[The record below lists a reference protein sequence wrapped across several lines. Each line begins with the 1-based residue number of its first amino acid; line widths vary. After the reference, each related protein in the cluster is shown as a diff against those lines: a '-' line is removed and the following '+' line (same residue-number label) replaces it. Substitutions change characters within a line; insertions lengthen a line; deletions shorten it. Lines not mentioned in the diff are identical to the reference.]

1 MKLINHIKNN
11 ILLFLIGL
19 LVLVWPM
26 PHIIAIRNIDIGLLF
41 IFTLFNYCKHK
52 NYFYFFNF
60 SKLNKILFLLIVIFL
75 LWTIFISLVSPFRN
89 YCLKELYRQFIPPI
103 ILIFISFFIINSDF
117 VKIKNQIFIT
127 IFVTLMIFPM
137 YHALYSIHFFLT
149 HHHFPFRS
157 YGITVGLDEINFLMP
172 YLLTFF
178 AVEIIFRILN
188 KKTILPFSNSLL
200 GLLFL
205 ISIFSLYV
213 QAKRNGIISILFLII
228 SVVFFVKL
236 IHKQITKKFILLSLV
251 GLTLG
256 SALLYLD
263 IKEDKR
269 WDTLKATFKLVFI
282 QDNMAGLKGIRGPL
296 PKLPNGQRADNSNYE
311 RLFMIKE
318 GLKLIIEHPL
328 GYGYARNIY
337 GKAMS
342 KKYHV
347 HIATFSHSGV
357 IDWGI
362 GLGIIGL
369 IIWSAIC
376 FLILYISFKNFVK
389 YQSYFALLT
398 FFLTT
403 SFYFRMFLD
412 SINKDH
418 MLQQFVFFTS
428 LAFFAIQKEINEKN
442 NLPSSKTK

>member
-1 MKLINHIKNN
+1 LNKFLILEN
-11 ILLFLIGL
+11 FLIFFIGL
-19 LVLVWPM
+19 LVLIWPM
-26 PHIIAIRNIDIGLLF
+26 PHLIAIRNIDIGIIF
-41 IFTLFNYCKHK
+41 ILSLI
-52 NYFYFFNF
+52 FYKSYPSKFIYKDNF
-60 SKLNKILFLLIVIFL
+60 YKYISGFIIIFL
-75 LWTIFISLVSPFRN
+75 LWSIFISLISPFRN
-89 YCLKELYRQFIPPI
+89 YCLKELFYQLSNPI
-103 ILIFISFFIINSDF
+103 LLMISAFFIVNSKINFDRI
-117 VKIKNQIFIT
+117 VIYIFT
-127 IFVTLMIFPM
+127 ILMIFPL
-137 YHALYSIHFFLT
+137 YHSLYSLHFFLI
-149 HHHFPFRS
+149 HHHLPFRS
-157 YGITVGLDEINFLMP
+157 YGITKGLDELNFMMP
-172 YLLTFF
+172 YLLAFF
-178 AVEIIFRILN
+178 AVEIIFRIL
-188 KKTILPFSNSLL
+188 KRKTILPFSNSLL

-228 SVVFFVKL
+228 SVIFFVKL
-236 IHKQITKKFILLSLV
+236 IHKQITKKFILLSLA
-251 GLTLG
+251 GLILG

-282 QDNMAGLKGIRGPL
+282 QDNMAGLYGKL
-296 PKLPNGQRADNSNYE
+296 PKLPNGQRADDSNYE

-347 HIATFSHSGV
+347 HISTHSHSGF

-369 IIWSAIC
+369 IIWSTIC
-376 FLILYISFKNFVK
+376 FLILYISFKNFVN

-428 LAFFAIQKEINEKN
+428 LAFFAMQKEINEKN
-442 NLPSSKTK
+442 NISSSKT

>member
-1 MKLINHIKNN
+1 MNTKKLKMIKNS
-11 ILLFLIGL
+11 LLFFIGL

-26 PHIIAIRNIDIGLLF
+26 PHTIAIRNIDIGLLF
-41 IFTLFNYCKHK
+41 IFTLFNYWKYK
-52 NYFYFFNF
+52 NHSSFLEYQ
-60 SKLNKILFLLIVIFL
+60 KINKILFLLLIIFL
-75 LWTIFISLVSPFRN
+75 LWAIFVSLISPFRN
-89 YCLKELYRQFIPPI
+89 YCLKELYGQFIPPI

-117 VKIKNQIFIT
+117 EKIKNQIFIT
-127 IFVTLMIFPM
+127 IFITLMIFPM

-178 AVEIIFRILN
+178 AVEIIFRIL
-188 KKTILPFSNSLL
+188 KRKTILPFSNSLL

-228 SVVFFVKL
+228 SVIFFVKL
-236 IHKQITKKFILLSLV
+236 IHKQITKKFILLSLA
-251 GLTLG
+251 GLIIG
-256 SALLYLD
+256 SALLYFD

-282 QDNMAGLKGIRGPL
+282 QDNMAGLYGKL
-296 PKLPNGQRADNSNYE
+296 PKLPNGQRADTSNYK
-311 RLFMIKE
+311 RLFMIRE
-318 GLKLIIEHPL
+318 GIRLILDNPI
-328 GYGYARNIY
+328 GYGYGREIF
-337 GKAMS
+337 GKALS

-347 HIATFSHSGV
+347 NIHTHSHSGV

-376 FLILYISFKNFVK
+376 FLILYVSFKNFVK
-389 YQSYFALLT
+389 YQNYFALLT

-428 LAFFAIQKEINEKN
+428 LALFAMQKEINEKN
-442 NLPSSKTK
+442 NLSSS